1 MRLDFTAGANAD
13 VFLDF
18 DKGADE
24 HSVTESAAVQIT
36 GLYDGDILPG
46 VDIDDA
52 DLANLDGG

>member
-1 MRLDFTAGANAD
+1 
-13 VFLDF
+13 LDF

-24 HSVTESAAVQIT
+24 HPVTESAAVQIT